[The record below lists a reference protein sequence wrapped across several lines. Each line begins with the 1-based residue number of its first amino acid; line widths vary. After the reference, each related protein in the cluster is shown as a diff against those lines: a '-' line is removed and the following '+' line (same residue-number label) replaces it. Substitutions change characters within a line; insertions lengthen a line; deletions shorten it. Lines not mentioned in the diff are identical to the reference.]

1 MKKIFLVLLAVA
13 FVTISCKDEVIKE
26 PKNLIEKEEMINIIY
41 DLSVLDAMKSQSM
54 GVTYSYPKPFDFIK
68 KKYKVDSLTF
78 VQNTQYY
85 ASDINE
91 YKKMYDKVKEK
102 IDKETKKIDGG
113 KKPTLAPSAEEVG
126 IVK

>member
-1 MKKIFLVLLAVA
+1 MKKIILVLLAVA
-13 FVTISCKDEVIKE
+13 FATTSCQDNVVKK
-26 PKNLIEKEEMINIIY
+26 PKNLIDKDDMINIIY
-41 DLSVLDAMKSQSM
+41 DLSVLEAMKSQTM
-54 GVTYSYPKPFDFIK
+54 GVHTYPKPFEFLK

-91 YKKMYDKVKEK
+91 YKKMYEKVKEK
-102 IDKETKKIDGG
+102 IDKETKKIDAG
-113 KKPTLAPSAEEVG
+113 KKPTIVPSAEEVG